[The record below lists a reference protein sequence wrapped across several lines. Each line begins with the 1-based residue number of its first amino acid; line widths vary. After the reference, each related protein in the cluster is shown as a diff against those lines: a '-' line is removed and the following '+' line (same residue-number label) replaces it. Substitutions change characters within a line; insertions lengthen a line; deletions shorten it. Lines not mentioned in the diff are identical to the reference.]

1 MSSTEKLLERAAA
14 VQTPTYKAPP
24 IVADHGQNEQLVDTN
39 GNTYLDFAGG
49 MGVNILGHC
58 HPEVVG
64 AITQQAGRL
73 CHTANGLHHATY
85 INLCSKLTELCF
97 GEQVFLC
104 SSGTEAIE
112 AALKLARRVAHDNGH
127 PRRKYVA
134 AMGGFHG
141 RTMGALS
148 ITGQASYREGYEPLI
163 GEVQFV
169 PFDDPAALAA
179 QVDKDTAAVVL
190 EPIQGNGGVIVPHPD
205 YLQKVRA
212 ICDKHG
218 ALMILDEVQTGLG
231 RTGAWFAHT
240 HDGVVPDIMCL
251 AKALGGGLPLGAMVT
266 TRALGQALQPGTHG
280 TTFGGNPVACAAGL
294 ATIDV
299 IARHQLLPRAE
310 RLGVSF
316 REALAALCPKHGSV
330 VAVRG
335 RGMLVG
341 IQLAEPVVPVLQA
354 LRKRGMLGT
363 AAGSHVLRLFPPV
376 NVREGAL
383 DKAVGMIADTLGE
396 IT

>member
-1 MSSTEKLLERAAA
+1 MSTTQKLLERAAS
-14 VQTPTYKAPP
+14 VETPTYKAPP
-24 IVADHGQNEQLVDTN
+24 IVADRGDNENLTDTD

-58 HPEVVG
+58 HPDVVN
-64 AITQQAGRL
+64 AISKQASRL

-85 INLCSKLTELCF
+85 IDLCAKLTELCF

-112 AALKLARRVAHDNGH
+112 AALKLARRVAHDRGK
-127 PRRKYVA
+127 PRHKFVA
-134 AMGGFHG
+134 ATGGFHG

-148 ITGQASYREGYEPLI
+148 VTGQASYREGYEPLI

-169 PFDDPAALAA
+169 PFDDPAAMASQIDA
-179 QVDKDTAAVVL
+179 NTAAVVL
-190 EPIQGNGGVIVPHPD
+190 EPIQGNGGVIVPRPD

-212 ICDKHG
+212 MCDRHG
-218 ALMILDEVQTGLG
+218 ALLILDEVQTGIG
-231 RTGAWFAHT
+231 RTGAWFAHK

-251 AKALGGGLPLGAMVT
+251 AKAVGGGLPLGAMVT
-266 TRALGQALQPGTHG
+266 TAALGQTLQPGTHG

-299 IARHQLLPRAE
+299 IARNQLLPRAE
-310 RLGVSF
+310 RLGASF
-316 REALAALCPKHGSV
+316 KSALETLKPEHSDI

-335 RGMLVG
+335 RGMLIG
-341 IQLAEPVVPVLQA
+341 IQLAKPVVPVLQA

-376 NVREGAL
+376 NVRELAL
-383 DKAVGMIADTLGE
+383 EKAVGLIANTLRE
-396 IT
+396 L